1 MIHFMLIQHSTPP
14 RKLLTY
20 MYMTNLKH
28 SNTGMFNET
37 NHYHK
42 INIFSG
48 ALI

>member
-1 MIHFMLIQHSTPP
+1 
-14 RKLLTY
+14 

-28 SNTGMFNET
+28 SNTAVIGMFNET

-42 INIFSG
+42 INIFSD